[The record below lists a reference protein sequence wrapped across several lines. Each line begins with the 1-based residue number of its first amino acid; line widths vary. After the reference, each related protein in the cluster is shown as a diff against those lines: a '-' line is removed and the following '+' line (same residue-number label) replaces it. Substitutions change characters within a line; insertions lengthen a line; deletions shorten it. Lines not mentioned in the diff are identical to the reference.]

1 MTNKRRIE
9 ITVCEHERIIIRP
22 FPLTCPVCHLTSEL
36 LTAREA
42 GALARVT
49 VQSVYRW
56 LAQGKVH
63 GLKTPGGHYR
73 ICRGSVL
80 N

>member
-22 FPLTCPVCHLTSEL
+22 LAVTCPVCHMTSEL

-42 GALARVT
+42 GALARVK
-49 VQSVYRW
+49 VPSIYRW

-63 GLKTPGGHYR
+63 GLKNKESGAM
-73 ICRGSVL
+73 L
-80 N
+80 LKK